1 MKRFLLFLILI
12 LSFGCVQQNDIRF
25 TDSKISTNKEIRKLY
40 KNKIGNVYLLIFK
53 YDASVSYVP
62 MTSPPGPAH
71 YPSIVS
77 VFKKDNTEHY
87 KLIYTF
93 DCQFTNGLCDEDYPP
108 DLIAEATRL
117 KFLQDKKQQQEW
129 KDRIKKRNN
138 DQIESTADV
147 AADIVQALLD

>member
-40 KNKIGNVYLLIFK
+40 K